1 MEEPVQAIFD
11 MFAFLNSAI
20 DGGAMTQKAFSIA
33 VLGLSCRI
41 YTGWRE
47 GAIPSERLPQFS
59 RELEQLDGHW
69 RAHREA
75 ANRPRV
81 VQAAAPAAQPVQI
94 QIVSRATE
102 VTPAMTRAGVAAIE
116 KSHGV
121 DTEELVTRVY
131 RAMAE
136 AA

>member
-1 MEEPVQAIFD
+1 MQAIFD

-69 RAHREA
+69 RAYREA
-75 ANRPRV
+75 ANRPHPTKAV
-81 VQAAAPAAQPVQI
+81 TPTAQPLQI
-94 QIVSRATE
+94 QIVSGGPVV
-102 VTPAMTRAGVAAIE
+102 VTTAMKRAGIAAIE
-116 KSHGV
+116 GSDGLA
-121 DTEELVTRVY
+121 TEELVTRVY